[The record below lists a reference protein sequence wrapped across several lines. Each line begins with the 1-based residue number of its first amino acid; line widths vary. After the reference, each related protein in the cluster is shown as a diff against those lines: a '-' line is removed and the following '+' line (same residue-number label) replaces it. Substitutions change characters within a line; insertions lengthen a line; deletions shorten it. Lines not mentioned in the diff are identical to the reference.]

1 LFSFFLDK
9 GIVTPAQGRAKG
21 GVVRIDEDTAKT
33 IESGTILSV
42 LLGRMGH
49 ADKLQAI
56 ETKTNNAMTRLQNW
70 NVLVPVLKR
79 YAIQIPPDQK
89 ALLIAADTGALLK
102 LYEEIRTRL
111 IRRQVGETAIS
122 NTIKANEKANWVG
135 GGGSIHKEKRVKNV
149 ASLDQQARTR
159 GLASFG
165 HMRIKQTIVEDVE
178 KNPTKA
184 LDKCNS
190 LMEVCIYYLY
200 RISHHLCIYISHRIS
215 HHLCIYRIS
224 HHLYM
229 YICTYHIHHITSPMY
244 ITLHKHGAG
253 FYSTNTV
260 QDTNM
265 YIIQLVTHGFASL
278 AITAPASS
286 YINGAT
292 IAY

>member
-1 LFSFFLDK
+1 MEISRDLFSFFLDK

-21 GVVRIDEDTAKT
+21 GVVRIDEDTAKS

-79 YAIQIPPDQK
+79 YTIQIPPDQK

-135 GGGSIHKEKRVKNV
+135 GGGSIHREKRVKNV
-149 ASLDQQARTR
+149 ASLDEQARTR

-184 LDKCNS
+184 LDKCSS
-190 LMEVCIYYLY
+190 LMEVCIISN
-200 RISHHLCIYISHRIS
+200 RIS
-215 HHLCIYRIS
+215 
-224 HHLYM
+224 
-229 YICTYHIHHITSPMY
+229 PMD
-244 ITLHKHGAG
+244 I
-253 FYSTNTV
+253 
-260 QDTNM
+260 
-265 YIIQLVTHGFASL
+265 
-278 AITAPASS
+278 
-286 YINGAT
+286 
-292 IAY
+292 

>member
-1 LFSFFLDK
+1 MEISRDLFSFFLDK

-21 GVVRIDEDTAKT
+21 GVVRIDEDTAKS

-49 ADKLQAI
+49 ADNLQAI

-135 GGGSIHKEKRVKNV
+135 GGGSIHREKRVKNV
-149 ASLDQQARTR
+149 ASLDEQARTR

-190 LMEVCIYYLY
+190 LMEVCIYR
-200 RISHHLCIYISHRIS
+200 RISHHLCVYIYISHRIS

-224 HHLYM
+224 HHLYICI
-229 YICTYHIHHITSPMY
+229 YIYISYTSYHITYVYVESHITSICIY
-244 ITLHKHGAG
+244 IHII
-253 FYSTNTV
+253 
-260 QDTNM
+260 
-265 YIIQLVTHGFASL
+265 YIISHNLF
-278 AITAPASS
+278 I
-286 YINGAT
+286 
-292 IAY
+292 

>member
-1 LFSFFLDK
+1 MEISRDLFSFFLDK

-21 GVVRIDEDTAKT
+21 GVVRIDEDTAKS

-49 ADKLQAI
+49 ADNLQAI

-135 GGGSIHKEKRVKNV
+135 GGGSIHREKRVKNV
-149 ASLDQQARTR
+149 ASLDEQARTR

-190 LMEVCIYYLY
+190 LMEVCIY
-200 RISHHLCIYISHRIS
+200 RISHHLCIYI
-215 HHLCIYRIS
+215 
-224 HHLYM
+224 
-229 YICTYHIHHITSPMY
+229 YIASNLTSPMY
-244 ITLHKHGAG
+244 ISNLTSPLYVYMYISYTSYHITYVYNAPQTRCRILLYKHGAG
-253 FYSTNTV
+253 Y
-260 QDTNM
+260 
-265 YIIQLVTHGFASL
+265 
-278 AITAPASS
+278 
-286 YINGAT
+286 
-292 IAY
+292 